1 MLYYYLVMEVLSL
14 DNSLIVYFIVMSVIF
29 GVVIGSFLNVVIYRI
44 PAGRQIVKGHSMC
57 MSCGH
62 NLAAKDL
69 IPILS
74 WVTLKGKCRYCGA
87 PIASRY
93 TKIES
98 FTGLAFLILAIA
110 SPRDTALVPIYYGT
124 PVVLFYYIYFICL
137 VLSFASIISMMMIHY
152 DVRKCYFGF
161 PIVIYLFKLF
171 SLVFPYLNKT
181 ITENKLDIFLKN
193 IFATVQYVGFAVILT
208 IMFTLLFH
216 KKYSL
221 SDLYFDL
228 SMSVIP
234 SYGLYFRISEAQAG
248 PLYVQAIVTG
258 LVYALLRSIVKDKK
272 LDKYVGIIIVS
283 VYLVILLIH
292 KIAE

>member
-1 MLYYYLVMEVLSL
+1 M

-98 FTGLAFLILAIA
+98 FTGIAFLILAIV
-110 SPRDTALVPIYYGT
+110 SPRETALVPIYYGT
-124 PVVLFYYIYFICL
+124 PYVMFCYIYFICL
-137 VLSFASIISMMMIHY
+137 VLSFAAIISMMMIHY
-152 DVRKCYFGF
+152 DVRKCYIGF
-161 PIVIYLFKLF
+161 PIVMYLFKLI
-171 SLVFPYLNKT
+171 SITFPYLNKT
-181 ITENKLDIFLKN
+181 ITENKLDLFLNN
-193 IFATVQYVGFAVILT
+193 IFATFQYVAFAVVLT
-208 IMFTLLFH
+208 VLLTLLFH
-216 KKYSL
+216 KKYTV

-228 SMSVIP
+228 ALSVIP
-234 SYGLYFRISEAQAG
+234 SYGIFFRISELQAG
-248 PLYVQAIVTG
+248 PVHIQAVVTG
-258 LVYALLRSIVKDKK
+258 LVYALLRSILKDKK
-272 LDKYVGIIIVS
+272 FDKYVGIIIVS
-283 VYLVILLIH
+283 AYLVISLIH

>member
-1 MLYYYLVMEVLSL
+1 M
-14 DNSLIVYFIVMSVIF
+14 DNSLIIYFIVMSVIF

-98 FTGLAFLILAIA
+98 FTGLAFLILAIV
-110 SPRDTALVPIYYGT
+110 SPRDTALVPLYYGI
-124 PVVLFYYIYFICL
+124 PFVMFCYIYFVCL
-137 VLSFASIISMMMIHY
+137 VLSFAAIISMMMIHY
-152 DVRKCYFGF
+152 DVNKCYIGF
-161 PIVIYLFKLF
+161 PIVIYLLKLF
-171 SLVFPYLNKT
+171 SITFPYLNKT
-181 ITENKLDIFLKN
+181 ITENKLDIFLNN
-193 IFATVQYVGFAVILT
+193 IFATFQYVAFAVVLT
-208 IMFTLLFH
+208 VLLTLLFH
-216 KKYSL
+216 KKYTV

-228 SMSVIP
+228 SLSVIP
-234 SYGLYFRISEAQAG
+234 SYGLYFRICELQAG
-248 PLYVQAIVTG
+248 PVYIQAAVTG
-258 LVYALLRSIVKDKK
+258 LVYALLRSILKDKK
-272 LDKYVGIIIVS
+272 FDKYVGIIIVS
-283 VYLVILLIH
+283 AYLVISLIH
-292 KIAE
+292 KIIAE

>member
-74 WVTLKGKCRYCGA
+74 WVSLKGKCRYCGA

-98 FTGLAFLILAIA
+98 FTGLTFLLLAIA
-110 SPRDTALVPIYYGT
+110 APTDTALVPIYYGI
-124 PVVLFYYIYFICL
+124 PVVIFYYVYFICL
-137 VLSFASIISMMMIHY
+137 VLSFAAIISMMMIHY
-152 DVRKCYFGF
+152 DVRKCYVGF
-161 PIVIYLFKLF
+161 PIVIFIFKLI

-181 ITENKLDIFLKN
+181 ITENRLNIFLNN
-193 IFATVQYVGFAVILT
+193 IFATFQFVGSAVVLT
-208 IMFTLLFH
+208 VLFTLLFH
-216 KKYSL
+216 KKYTL

-228 SMSVIP
+228 AMSVIP
-234 SYGLYFRISEAQAG
+234 SYGLYFRLSEAQAG
-248 PLYVQAIVTG
+248 PIQIQAVVTG
-258 LVYALLRSIVKDKK
+258 LVYALLRSILKDKK
-272 LDKYVGIIIVS
+272 FDKYVGIIIVS